1 MSSTLYTIGT
11 ALGRARDHRVVV
23 RVLVSGHWIEGL
35 VNDVDGHGV
44 VLSGA
49 GTDHH
54 VVRIEDIAAV
64 RVHAEDPLVD
74 SEPEPWA
81 QGQSQSPG
89 QSQDHTTAEVLPLIS
104 IS

>member
-1 MSSTLYTIGT
+1 MQSTLYTIGT
-11 ALGRARDHRVVV
+11 ALSRARDHGVVV

-35 VNDVDGHGV
+35 VSDVDSHGV
-44 VLSGA
+44 VLTGS

-54 VVRIEDIAAV
+54 VVRVEDISAV

-74 SEPEPWA
+74 AEPSPYG
-81 QGQSQSPG
+81 QGPSS
-89 QSQDHTTAEVLPLIS
+89 DHSPLIG

>member
-1 MSSTLYTIGT
+1 MQSTLYTIGT
-11 ALGRARDHRVVV
+11 ALSRARDHGVVV

-35 VNDVDGHGV
+35 VSDVDSHGV
-44 VLSGA
+44 VLTGS

-54 VVRIEDIAAV
+54 VVRVEDISAV

-74 SEPEPWA
+74 AGPAPYG
-81 QGQSQSPG
+81 QGPSS
-89 QSQDHTTAEVLPLIS
+89 DHSPLIG

>member
-1 MSSTLYTIGT
+1 MQSTLYTIGT
-11 ALGRARDHRVVV
+11 ALSRARDHGVVV

-35 VNDVDGHGV
+35 VSDEDSHGV
-44 VLSGA
+44 VLTGS

-54 VVRIEDIAAV
+54 VVRVEDISAV

-74 SEPEPWA
+74 AESAPYG
-81 QGQSQSPG
+81 QGPSS
-89 QSQDHTTAEVLPLIS
+89 DHSPLIG